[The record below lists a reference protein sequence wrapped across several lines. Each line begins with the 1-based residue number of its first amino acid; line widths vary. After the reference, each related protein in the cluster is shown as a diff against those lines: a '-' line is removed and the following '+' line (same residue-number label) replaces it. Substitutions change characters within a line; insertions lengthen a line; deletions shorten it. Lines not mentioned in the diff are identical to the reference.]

1 MALLRLYIRVVE
13 RGSEGVYVFYDMS
26 GATVEFGLMEKG
38 MEKSCLGVNC
48 VRIWAS
54 KFSLGLSLVLC
65 LYFVNHT
72 DDLWIRIAMG
82 VLYMVHAVSAPD
94 LSFPDLKKEPDGCL
108 ILALRQSFRTHDTQ
122 V

>member
-1 MALLRLYIRVVE
+1 MQRY
-13 RGSEGVYVFYDMS
+13 SEGVYVFYGIS
-26 GATVEFGLMEKG
+26 GGAGVDSGSME
-38 MEKSCLGVNC
+38 MEMEIEKSCIDVNC

-82 VLYMVHAVSAPD
+82 VLYMVHAVSTPD
-94 LSFPDLKKEPDGCL
+94 LSCRPQER
-108 ILALRQSFRTHDTQ
+108 AR
-122 V
+122 